1 MVEAIL
7 KPKIKLEKSEFI
19 PIGGIAN
26 VDELAMEFS
35 HKVEALP
42 FSYLGLPLGAPFKS
56 ISVYDTMEERF
67 CKRLSIWK
75 KQHMSKRRR
84 LTLIRNTLTS
94 TRKAAKRFSLRKWD
108 FGEKV
113 SFCKMGHCAHR

>member
-42 FSYLGLPLGAPFKS
+42 FSYLGLPLGAPFRS
-56 ISVYDTMEERF
+56 ISVWDRVKERF
-67 CKRLSIWK
+67 RKRD
-75 KQHMSKRRR
+75 
-84 LTLIRNTLTS
+84 NT
-94 TRKAAKRFSLRKWD
+94 SLKGRD
-108 FGEKV
+108 
-113 SFCKMGHCAHR
+113 SC